1 MARKKLTLETAR
13 KKWATQSANLAL
25 LLGERIKLIYI
36 FSLEADQLRTQPDGG
51 LMKILENGE
60 LRLDWGF

>member
-51 LMKILENGE
+51 LMKILEIGE